1 MAFLK
6 SVLWRLFTTVV
17 STVVSFFLVLV
28 LIGVLIGSLSKKD
41 ILPEKAVLEID
52 LSNQLTDAP
61 RSGSLEVLIREMADS
76 SGTGR
81 HHLREMVESIRRAGQ
96 DSRVVGIL
104 LRGSS
109 QPMDYASGF
118 PVLQEMR
125 EALIEFRQ
133 TGKPVLAYT
142 DEPNLRD
149 LFLHSAASDALINQ
163 AGSVMLPGLYS
174 EPMFF
179 ANAMDTWG
187 IGVQTVRIGDFKSAV
202 EPFTRTNLSK
212 EAREASEAL
221 LLQIWNGVLA
231 EIATGRGLDV
241 KELHDRLAKN
251 PILEAETA
259 VEWGLYNR
267 TTTLGALKKQLA
279 ELGAPDAKK
288 GGYVKISLSE
298 YIQDGISPA
307 GLKPVGPS
315 KPSVAVVYAE
325 GPIVDGWGDPD
336 QVGSNR
342 LADHLREAADDE
354 NVKAIVLR
362 INSPGG
368 SASASEIIQD
378 ELIRVKEAGKPVVV
392 SMGTYAASGGYL
404 IAQSA
409 DRIFVN
415 PHTVTGSIGIFGLL
429 LNIGEG
435 ASKLG
440 ITFDEIKTMPHSDL
454 QGIARPKSDEQIA
467 LYQKNISDFY
477 DRWISTIGQY
487 RSIDEERIR
496 EIARGRVWSGRDAVE
511 LKLADEIGDLYDAIR
526 YAANAANLS
535 GEYDLLDFPAMKTQ
549 EEIVAEALGLP
560 VAVAPVLK
568 VFNLPLIQPKRMSAV
583 EAKIRGASKMV
594 RSLNDPLSS
603 YALCPLI
610 YE

>member
-511 LKLADEIGDLYDAIR
+511 LKLADEVGDLYDAIR

>member
-221 LLQIWNGVLA
+221 LQQIWNGVLA

-511 LKLADEIGDLYDAIR
+511 LKLADEVGDLYDAIR

>member
-568 VFNLPLIQPKRMSAV
+568 VFDLPLIQPKRMSAV

>member
-1 MAFLK
+1 M
-6 SVLWRLFTTVV
+6 FTTVV
-17 STVVSFFLVLV
+17 STVVSFLLVLI

-41 ILPEKAVLEID
+41 LLPEKAVLEID

-96 DSRVVGIL
+96 DSRVVGIF
-104 LRGSS
+104 LRGSA

-125 EALIEFRQ
+125 DALIEFRQ
-133 TGKPVLAYT
+133 TGKPVLAYA

-179 ANAMDTWG
+179 ADAMESWG

-221 LLQIWNGVLA
+221 LQQIWKGVLA

-241 KELHDRLAKN
+241 QELHDRLAKD

-288 GGYVKISLSE
+288 GGYTRISLSE
-298 YIQDGISPA
+298 YIQDGMSPA
-307 GLKPVGPS
+307 GLKPAAQA
-315 KPSVAVVYAE
+315 KPVIAVVYAE

-378 ELIRVKEAGKPVVV
+378 ELIRVKDAGKPVVV

-429 LNIGEG
+429 FNIGEG

-454 QGIARPKSDEQIA
+454 QGVARPKSDEQIA

-511 LKLADEIGDLYDAIR
+511 LKLADEVGDLYDAIR
-526 YAANAANLS
+526 YAANSANLS

-568 VFNLPLIQPKRMSAV
+568 VFNLPLMQPKRMSAV
-583 EAKIRGASKMV
+583 EAKIREASRMV

>member
-1 MAFLK
+1 M
-6 SVLWRLFTTVV
+6 
-17 STVVSFFLVLV
+17 
-28 LIGVLIGSLSKKD
+28 
-41 ILPEKAVLEID
+41 
-52 LSNQLTDAP
+52 
-61 RSGSLEVLIREMADS
+61 
-76 SGTGR
+76 
-81 HHLREMVESIRRAGQ
+81 
-96 DSRVVGIL
+96 
-104 LRGSS
+104 
-109 QPMDYASGF
+109 
-118 PVLQEMR
+118 
-125 EALIEFRQ
+125 
-133 TGKPVLAYT
+133 
-142 DEPNLRD
+142 
-149 LFLHSAASDALINQ
+149 
-163 AGSVMLPGLYS
+163 
-174 EPMFF
+174 
-179 ANAMDTWG
+179 
-187 IGVQTVRIGDFKSAV
+187 
-202 EPFTRTNLSK
+202 
-212 EAREASEAL
+212 
-221 LLQIWNGVLA
+221 
-231 EIATGRGLDV
+231 
-241 KELHDRLAKN
+241 
-251 PILEAETA
+251 
-259 VEWGLYNR
+259 
-267 TTTLGALKKQLA
+267 
-279 ELGAPDAKK
+279 
-288 GGYVKISLSE
+288 
-298 YIQDGISPA
+298 
-307 GLKPVGPS
+307 
-315 KPSVAVVYAE
+315 
-325 GPIVDGWGDPD
+325 
-336 QVGSNR
+336 
-342 LADHLREAADDE
+342 
-354 NVKAIVLR
+354 R

-511 LKLADEIGDLYDAIR
+511 LKLADEVGDLYDAIR
-526 YAANAANLS
+526 YAATSANLS

>member
-1 MAFLK
+1 M
-6 SVLWRLFTTVV
+6 FTTVV
-17 STVVSFFLVLV
+17 STVVSFLLVLI

-41 ILPEKAVLEID
+41 LLPEKAVLEID

-96 DSRVVGIL
+96 DSRVVGIF
-104 LRGSS
+104 LRGSA

-125 EALIEFRQ
+125 DALIEFRQ
-133 TGKPVLAYT
+133 TGKPVLAYA

-179 ANAMDTWG
+179 ADAMESWG

-221 LLQIWNGVLA
+221 LQQIWKGVLA
-231 EIATGRGLDV
+231 EIATGRGLDMQ
-241 KELHDRLAKN
+241 ELHDRLAKD

-288 GGYVKISLSE
+288 GGYTRISLSE
-298 YIQDGISPA
+298 YIQDGMSPA
-307 GLKPVGPS
+307 GLKPAAQA
-315 KPSVAVVYAE
+315 KPVIAVVYAE

-378 ELIRVKEAGKPVVV
+378 ELIRVKDAGKPVVV

-429 LNIGEG
+429 FNIGEG

-454 QGIARPKSDEQIA
+454 QGVARPKSDEQIA
-467 LYQKNISDFY
+467 FYQKNISDFY

-511 LKLADEIGDLYDAIR
+511 LKLADEVGDLYDAIR
-526 YAANAANLS
+526 YAANSANLS

-568 VFNLPLIQPKRMSAV
+568 VFNLPLMQPKRMSAV
-583 EAKIRGASKMV
+583 EAKIREASRMV

>member
-467 LYQKNISDFY
+467 LYQKSISDFY

>member
-41 ILPEKAVLEID
+41 MLPEKAVLEID

-511 LKLADEIGDLYDAIR
+511 LKLADEVGDLYDAIR
-526 YAANAANLS
+526 YAATSANLS

>member
-511 LKLADEIGDLYDAIR
+511 LKLADEVGDLYDAIR
-526 YAANAANLS
+526 YAATSANLS

>member
-526 YAANAANLS
+526 YAATSANLS

>member
-511 LKLADEIGDLYDAIR
+511 LKLADEVGDLYDAIR
-526 YAANAANLS
+526 YAATSANLS

-568 VFNLPLIQPKRMSAV
+568 VFNLPLMQPKRMSAV

>member
-187 IGVQTVRIGDFKSAV
+187 IGVQTVRVGDFKSAV

-511 LKLADEIGDLYDAIR
+511 LKLADEVGDLYDAIR
-526 YAANAANLS
+526 YAAKAANLS

>member
-307 GLKPVGPS
+307 GLKPVGPA